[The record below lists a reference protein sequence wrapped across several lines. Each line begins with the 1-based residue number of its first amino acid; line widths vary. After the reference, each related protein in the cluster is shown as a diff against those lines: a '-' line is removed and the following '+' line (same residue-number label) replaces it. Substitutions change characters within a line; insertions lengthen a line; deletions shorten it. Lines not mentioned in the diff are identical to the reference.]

1 MQKARSVSMKR
12 GAAHR
17 DPSDRISREQYNE
30 QTSIS
35 LSSAERAHFAFGA
48 TTMDLLLERLRPRVR
63 LMAQNRFRK
72 PRDVSR
78 LLNKEGLRTAC
89 GEKWTPRLVAFL
101 LKIMFEKTERPISE
115 SGLTGM
121 RLKIGL
127 APGSVQSSV
136 KAVAVRLP
144 HVVVGGQSQKEA
156 RDAAAATG
164 LGRSGKRL
172 RHV

>member
-1 MQKARSVSMKR
+1 MQKVKSASMQR
-12 GAAHR
+12 GAANR
-17 DPSDRISREQYNE
+17 DPSDRISREHYYE
-30 QTSIS
+30 QTSIA

-48 TTMDLLLERLRPRVR
+48 TTMELLLERLRPRVR

-101 LKIMFEKTERPISE
+101 LRLMFEKAERPRSE
-115 SGLTGM
+115 LGLTGM

-127 APGSVQSSV
+127 ALGSVKSSV

-144 HVVVGGQSQKEA
+144 HVVVGGQSQNEA
-156 RDAAAATG
+156 RDAAATG

-172 RHV
+172 WHV